1 MVHPAR
7 ESSSVGASGAQTGR
21 TVAISPD
28 DGTIIDLRNR
38 WLAALLAWCVPGL
51 GHFYQGRTHK
61 GGLFLGAILGMF
73 LAGLW
78 LGGGK
83 VVYAAWRPEPRWA
96 YLCQAGA
103 GLVAMPALFQ
113 ARNIAGPAKQPLL
126 ASTFMAPPLHPG
138 QVVSRAYADRV
149 VGSDPDIDAE
159 AFLDRPP
166 LRQFQGDQLSFWQR
180 RLGRWFEY
188 GTLYTMLAGMLN
200 MLAIYDA
207 FAGPLGAGS
216 AGAGRSEEGGPS

>member
-103 GLVAMPALFQ
+103 GLVYDSVPETEYEETVNKATALF
-113 ARNIAGPAKQPLL
+113 
-126 ASTFMAPPLHPG
+126 
-138 QVVSRAYADRV
+138 RAVDF
-149 VGSDPDIDAE
+149 AE
-159 AFLDRPP
+159 KGLE
-166 LRQFQGDQLSFWQR
+166 S
-180 RLGRWFEY
+180 
-188 GTLYTMLAGMLN
+188 
-200 MLAIYDA
+200 
-207 FAGPLGAGS
+207 
-216 AGAGRSEEGGPS
+216 